1 MQDITQR
8 TDLQENFS
16 QHIGTWTLD
25 DRYLSFLPIRGEES
39 GLLAWI
45 VSMTE
50 RFVQNLMGTLLD
62 TGSQDELERK
72 RKKSGASSVEEFI
85 GDPR

>member
-1 MQDITQR
+1 MHDAQR

-45 VSMTE
+45 VSTTE

-62 TGSQDELERK
+62 TASQDELERK
-72 RKKSGASSVEEFI
+72 REKSDALGCEEFLR
-85 GDPR
+85 DPR